1 MTVAAAEAGNAK
13 SSMHWRSRAIP
24 GCWPKHHSVCHSR
37 RSGFAT
43 LNDGEWHLDR
53 RAGMANDGG
62 RGRGQERQILEAI
75 GVPEPF
81 RADGERHPGMANGWS
96 RQSRERQ
103 ILEALAFQS
112 HSGLLANTTPFQE
125 WQIRP
130 SAPATPN
137 DGERHP
143 GMAND
148 GGRGKGRE
156 RQNFEALAFQS
167 HSGLLTNTTPFATPG
182 GVGLQRQM
190 TGNGWAV
197 GQHHSVCHS
206 RRSGPATARW
216 PRQRPGTP
224 KSGPATPNDG
234 ERRPGTAKEWAC
246 NAK

>member
-43 LNDGEWHLDR
+43 LNDGERHLDR
-53 RAGMANDGG
+53 RPGMANDGG

-148 GGRGKGRE
+148 GGRGKVRE
-156 RQNFEALAFQS
+156 RQNFVPE
-167 HSGLLTNTTPFATPG
+167 PF
-182 GVGLQRQM
+182 R
-190 TGNGWAV
+190 AV
-197 GQHHSVCHS
+197 DQHHSVCHS
-206 RRSGPATARW
+206 RRSGPAT
-216 PRQRPGTP
+216 
-224 KSGPATPNDG
+224 PNDG
-234 ERRPGTAKEWAC
+234 ERLGCWPTPLRLPFQAEWAC